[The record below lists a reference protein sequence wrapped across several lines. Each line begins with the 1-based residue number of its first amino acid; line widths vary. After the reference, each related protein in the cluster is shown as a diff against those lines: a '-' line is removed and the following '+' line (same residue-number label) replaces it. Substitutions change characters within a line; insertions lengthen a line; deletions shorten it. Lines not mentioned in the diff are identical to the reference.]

1 MPMALSIKDPAT
13 EELARELARETG
25 DSITGSIAT
34 ALRERL
40 ARVRQ
45 AKRKRSF
52 ADEVRDLSARYRAYP
67 LSDPRQPD
75 ALVGYD
81 EHGLPR

>member
-1 MPMALSIKDPAT
+1 MPLSIKDPTT

-25 DSITGSIAT
+25 ESITGSIAT

-45 AKRKRSF
+45 AKRKRSL
-52 ADEVRDLSARYRAYP
+52 ADEVHDLSARYRAYP
-67 LSDPRQPD
+67 VADPRTPD
-75 ALVGYD
+75 ELLGYD

>member
-1 MPMALSIKDPAT
+1 MPLSIKDPAT

-40 ARVRQ
+40 ARVRH
-45 AKRKRSF
+45 AKRKRSL
-52 ADEVRDLSARYRAYP
+52 ADEVCDLSARYRTYP
-67 LSDPRQPD
+67 LSDPRPPD
-75 ALVGYD
+75 ALLGYD